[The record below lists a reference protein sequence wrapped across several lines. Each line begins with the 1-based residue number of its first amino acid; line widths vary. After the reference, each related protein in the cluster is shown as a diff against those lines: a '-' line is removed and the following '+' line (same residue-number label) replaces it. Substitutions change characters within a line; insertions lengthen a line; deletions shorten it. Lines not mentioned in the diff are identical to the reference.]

1 MNNYPVLMLSYTIIL
16 SIILII
22 KVPSIIAHY
31 NQPQYGVP
39 VQQQQQQVYH
49 QQQYQQQQVPMQQQQ
64 QVVYQTP
71 GQVPHYQQVPQ
82 AGQNV
87 LHDDSRIHDKEH
99 IKEHLHEALGDQDVS
114 KMSEEELQFHY
125 FKMHDNDNNNMLDGS
140 ELIKSLI
147 HWHVEESRHLG
158 KNASPHGTTKI
169 FTDTEL
175 EQMIDPILQMD
186 DKNNDGFIDY
196 PEFVAAQKT
205 RGF

>member
-1 MNNYPVLMLSYTIIL
+1 
-16 SIILII
+16 
-22 KVPSIIAHY
+22 
-31 NQPQYGVP
+31 
-39 VQQQQQQVYH
+39 
-49 QQQYQQQQVPMQQQQ
+49 
-64 QVVYQTP
+64 
-71 GQVPHYQQVPQ
+71 
-82 AGQNV
+82 
-87 LHDDSRIHDKEH
+87 
-99 IKEHLHEALGDQDVS
+99 
-114 KMSEEELQFHY
+114 MSEEELQFHY

-147 HWHVEESRHLG
+147 HWHGKWFHVRLYLTLFFNLFQVEESRHLG

-196 PEFVAAQKT
+196 PEFVAAQKN

>member
-1 MNNYPVLMLSYTIIL
+1 MLMKNFAVLILSYTIVL
-16 SIILII
+16 SVILII
-22 KVPSIIAHY
+22 NVPYIIAHY
-31 NQPQYGVP
+31 NQPQY
-39 VQQQQQQVYH
+39 
-49 QQQYQQQQVPMQQQQ
+49 
-64 QVVYQTP
+64 
-71 GQVPHYQQVPQ
+71 
-82 AGQNV
+82 
-87 LHDDSRIHDKEH
+87 
-99 IKEHLHEALGDQDVS
+99 GDQDVS

-125 FKMHDNDNNNMLDGS
+125 FKMHDNDNNNKLDGS

-169 FTDTEL
+169 FTDAEL

-196 PEFVAAQKT
+196 PEFVAAQKN